1 MLGKVFP
8 SPEERSTTENPSEGS
23 PCSYI
28 GGGGPPDETFGEE
41 GGGGE
46 DLVGEGGSGET
57 SLDKDEDPLTSMRER
72 LIPLRSS
79 IVNKWRERGRTLRE
93 K

>member
-1 MLGKVFP
+1 MLGKV
-8 SPEERSTTENPSEGS
+8 SSSQEERSTTGNPSEGS
-23 PCSYI
+23 PCSYV
-28 GGGGPPDETFGEE
+28 GGGGPRNETFGEE

-46 DLVGEGGSGET
+46 DLVEEGGSGET
-57 SLDKDEDPLTSMRER
+57 LLDEDEDPLTSMRER